1 MQLKT
6 STSVAPPGGRE
17 LGTALATATC
27 ALLGTS
33 APASAIAQDIG
44 QWRVDAGGLYYSEQ
58 HRVSDYSVNV
68 LARTQPFED
77 RLLSFSLSFDTL
89 SGSSPNGAAPSA
101 APQAFPRPITLT
113 STSGGTV
120 ATGGGNFTVPAGALP
135 LDNSFKDTRYAGSA
149 DWQRPMGRL
158 GLVSFGGSLSTE
170 HDYDHLGVDAHVA
183 HDFNS
188 RNTTLSAGVEWSDD
202 SVTPIGGSPIPFTA
216 LSLNAAS
223 IGGSR
228 AKHVSDALLGV
239 TQVFT
244 QHTIVQL
251 NYSVSRSDG
260 YLTDPYKV
268 LSVVD
273 PVTGS
278 LTPGSARGIGLYLYE
293 QRPDSRDKKSLFGLL
308 KHDFGG
314 NVLDSSLRLMTDDW
328 GVRSQTLDM
337 HFKWNLKTDNFL
349 EPHVRFYKQTAADFY
364 HTVLFAGAP
373 LPGYATADE
382 RLAKFNALTV
392 GLKYGAKTTAGQFAA
407 RIDLYHQMAKPSPD
421 ALVGSLRGLDLTP
434 DLKAIVGEISYRFG
448 R

>member
-1 MQLKT
+1 MQLTT
-6 STSVAPPGGRE
+6 STSVAPRGGRE
-17 LGTALATATC
+17 LGAALASATC
-27 ALLGTS
+27 ALLGTGS
-33 APASAIAQDIG
+33 PAAAIAQDIG
-44 QWRVDAGGLYYSEQ
+44 QWRVDTGGLYYSEQ
-58 HRVSDYSVNV
+58 HRISDYSVNV

-89 SGSSPNGAAPSA
+89 SGASPNGAAPSA

-113 STSGGTV
+113 RTSGGTV

-135 LDNSFKDTRYAGSA
+135 LDNSFKDTRYAGSV

-158 GLVSFGGSLSTE
+158 GLASFGGSLSTE
-170 HDYDHLGVDAHVA
+170 HDYDHLGIDAHVA

-202 SVTPIGGSPIPFTA
+202 SVTPIGGSPIPLTP

-223 IGGSR
+223 IDGSR
-228 AKHVSDALLGV
+228 AKHVGDALVGV

-244 QHTIVQL
+244 QRTIAQL
-251 NYSVSRSDG
+251 NYSVSHSDG

-273 PVTGS
+273 PVTGN
-278 LTPGSARGIGLYLYE
+278 LTTGPAPGIGLYLYE

-314 NVLDSSLRLMTDDW
+314 NVLDSSLRLMSDDW
-328 GVRSQTLDM
+328 GVRSQTLDV
-337 HFKWNLKTDNFL
+337 HFKWNFNTDNFL

-364 HTVLFAGAP
+364 HTVLFAGTP

-382 RLAKFNALTV
+382 RLARFDAITL
-392 GLKYGAKTTAGQFAA
+392 GLKYGARTTLGQFAA
-407 RIDLYHQMAKPSPD
+407 RVDLYRQMAKPSPD
-421 ALVGSLRGLDLTP
+421 ALVGALRGLDLTP